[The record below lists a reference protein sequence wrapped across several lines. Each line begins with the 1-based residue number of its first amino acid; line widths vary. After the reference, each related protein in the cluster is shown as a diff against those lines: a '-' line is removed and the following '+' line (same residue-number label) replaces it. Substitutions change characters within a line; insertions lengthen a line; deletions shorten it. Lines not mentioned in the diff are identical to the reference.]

1 MKTLSLTLA
10 ALLATTSLAACGRKT
25 EAPAAPAAPAPA
37 PAAMPAPVASGDM
50 AGMDMAPAD
59 KMAKG
64 VGVVTAIDK
73 AAGTITLDHG
83 AIPEAGWPAMTMGF
97 KIAPALLT
105 GVAVGDNVAFELKLH
120 NGSGEVTA
128 ITKH

>member
-25 EAPAAPAAPAPA
+25 EVPAAPAAPASAAAPA
-37 PAAMPAPVASGDM
+37 PAAGGDM

-73 AAGTITLDHG
+73 AAGTITLDHE

-97 KIAPALLT
+97 KIAPALLD
-105 GVAVGDNVAFELKLH
+105 GVTVGDKVVFDLKLH
-120 NGSGEVTA
+120 DGSGEVTA
-128 ITKH
+128 IAKQ

>member
-1 MKTLSLTLA
+1 MKTPSLALA
-10 ALLATTSLAACGRKT
+10 ALLATISLAACDRKAET
-25 EAPAAPAAPAPA
+25 PAAPSAPAQ
-37 PAAMPAPVASGDM
+37 AASPAPVASGDM

-73 AAGTITLDHG
+73 TAGTITLDHE

-97 KIAPALLT
+97 KIAPSLLA
-105 GVAVGDNVAFELKLH
+105 GIAVGDKVAFDLKLH
-120 NGSGEVTA
+120 DGAGEVTA
-128 ITKH
+128 IAKR

>member
-1 MKTLSLTLA
+1 MKTLSLILA
-10 ALLATTSLAACGRKT
+10 ALVATTSLAACGRKT

-37 PAAMPAPVASGDM
+37 AATAPAASNDL

-73 AAGTITLDHG
+73 TSGTITLDHE
-83 AIPEAGWPAMTMGF
+83 AIPDAGWPAMTMGF
-97 KIAPALLT
+97 KIAPALLD
-105 GVAVGDNVAFELKLH
+105 GMSVGDKVAFDLKLRD
-120 NGSGEVTA
+120 GAGEVTT
-128 ITKH
+128 IHRQ

>member
-37 PAAMPAPVASGDM
+37 AATAPAASNDM

-73 AAGTITLDHG
+73 TSGTITLDHE
-83 AIPEAGWPAMTMGF
+83 AIPDAGWPAMTMGF
-97 KIAPALLT
+97 KIAPALLD
-105 GVAVGDNVAFELKLH
+105 GMSVGDKVAFDLKLRD
-120 NGSGEVTA
+120 GAGEVTS
-128 ITKH
+128 IHRQ

>member
-10 ALLATTSLAACGRKT
+10 ALVTMTSLAACDRKT
-25 EAPAAPAAPAPA
+25 EAPAAPATPTPAASA
-37 PAAMPAPVASGDM
+37 PAASKDM

-64 VGVVTAIDK
+64 VGMVTAIDK
-73 AAGTITLDHG
+73 TAGTITLDHE

-97 KIAPALLT
+97 KIAPTLLT
-105 GVAVGDNVAFELKLH
+105 GIAVGDKVTFDLKLH
-120 NGSGEVTA
+120 DGAGEVTA
-128 ITKH
+128 IAKR

>member
-1 MKTLSLTLA
+1 
-10 ALLATTSLAACGRKT
+10 
-25 EAPAAPAAPAPA
+25 
-37 PAAMPAPVASGDM
+37 M

-73 AAGTITLDHG
+73 AAGTITLDHD

-97 KIAPALLT
+97 KAAPALLT
-105 GVAVGDNVAFELKLH
+105 DVAVGDKVAFDLKLH
-120 NGSGEVTA
+120 DGSGEVTA
-128 ITKH
+128 IAKQ

>member
-25 EAPAAPAAPAPA
+25 EAPAAPAPAVTPAPA
-37 PAAMPAPVASGDM
+37 TGGDM

-64 VGVVTAIDK
+64 VGIVTAIDK
-73 AAGTITLDHG
+73 ATGTITLDHD

-105 GVAVGDNVAFELKLH
+105 NVAVGDKVAFDLKLH
-120 NGSGEVTA
+120 EGSGEVTA
-128 ITKH
+128 ITKR

>member
-1 MKTLSLTLA
+1 MKTLYLALA
-10 ALLATTSLAACGRKT
+10 ALLATTSLAACDRKT

-37 PAAMPAPVASGDM
+37 ASNDM

-64 VGVVTAIDK
+64 VGVVKAIDK
-73 AAGTITLDHG
+73 AAGTITLDHQ

-97 KIAPALLT
+97 KIAPALLD
-105 GVAVGDNVAFELKLH
+105 GIAVGDKVAFDLKLH
-120 NGSGEVTA
+120 DGAGEVTA
-128 ITKH
+128 IAKS

>member
-25 EAPAAPAAPAPA
+25 EAPTPAAPAPA
-37 PAAMPAPVASGDM
+37 ATPAPAAGGDM

-73 AAGTITLDHG
+73 TAGTITLDHE
-83 AIPEAGWPAMTMGF
+83 AIPEAGWPPMVMGF
-97 KIAPALLT
+97 KAAPALLG
-105 GVAVGDNVAFELKLH
+105 GVAVGDKVAFELKIH
-120 NGSGEVTA
+120 DGSGEVTA
-128 ITKH
+128 IGKR